1 MGGFTP
7 TLDSWLCEY
16 FAFWQSDYKT
26 TKQPNYQTTQQLL
39 STRRGDLWV
48 ARVCVLARGPR
59 RYGGR
64 DGLFDL

>member
-1 MGGFTP
+1 MGGFTS

-26 TKQPNYQTTQQLL
+26 TKQSNYPTTQQLL

-48 ARVCVLARGPR
+48 ARLCIGEETSPLR
-59 RYGGR
+59 RAGWMI
-64 DGLFDL
+64 